1 MYWLQIMRGAELVA
15 KFRLTAPRLVLGRAP
30 DCDILLQNRG
40 VSRHHAQLEAR
51 GEDWLIQDLGSL
63 NGVYV
68 NGARIT
74 GPYLIGPG
82 DTVQLDVFQLALYRE
97 LELTTRSD
105 GVFQATLEM
114 APPRPMSGLLSA
126 LVSFNGAL
134 LSAQGRDHRELLLCQ
149 LMTDGELRG
158 RAALFLA
165 LSPGD
170 PKVAPR
176 LRGTPVIAHGELP
189 EVSPAL
195 LRSALAGRGAVVSA
209 TRQIWHERDG
219 DAGERDLGDVEMAL
233 AILVDETDD
242 EIVALYVTLPDAC
255 ETAEWRT
262 LVTVAVTLFRQAEEV
277 WSVRGAMEA
286 QALLRSELERARE
299 LQMRLIARDFR
310 AGRFDIAFG
319 FVPCKGVGG
328 DYIDA
333 LSMTDGRVLLVA
345 MDVAGKGMDAAL
357 IASGL
362 HTTVHIGATQWFSLV
377 ELITTLN
384 RYLIATWDVLTSV
397 TVSASV
403 LDPRSGVV
411 ESINC
416 GHPSPLVVG
425 ADRRVR
431 ELAAFETVPLG
442 IMELDL
448 ATRTDRLR
456 PGELLAYYSDGLSEQ
471 FNEVGEMLGT
481 DGVAARLARAL
492 AEAGPRASAPELVQD
507 LLRRMAE
514 FRGHTSPG
522 DDVSL
527 LLALAGS

>member
-1 MYWLQIMRGAELVA
+1 MHWLQIMRGTELIA
-15 KFRLTAPRLVLGRAP
+15 KLRLTMPRLLLGRAP

-51 GEDWLIQDLGSL
+51 ADEWLVRDLGSL
-63 NGVYV
+63 NGVFV
-68 NGARIT
+68 NGARVP
-74 GPYLIGPG
+74 GERLLAPG
-82 DTVQLDVFQLALYRE
+82 DTVQIDVFDLTLHRE
-97 LELTTRSD
+97 LELSTRND

-114 APPRPMSGLLSA
+114 APPRPMSGLLST

-134 LSAQGRDHRELLLCQ
+134 LSAQDRSHRELLLCQ

-158 RAALFLA
+158 RAAMLLTLDSSDPLA
-165 LSPGD
+165 
-170 PKVAPR
+170 APR
-176 LRGTPVIAHGELP
+176 LRGTPVVVHGELP
-189 EVSPAL
+189 EVSHAL
-195 LRSALAGRGAVVSA
+195 LRAALVGRGAVVSA
-209 TRQIWHERDG
+209 TRQVWLSREGND
-219 DAGERDLGDVEMAL
+219 GERDIGDFEMAL

-242 EIVALYVTLPDAC
+242 EVEALYVTLPDAC

-277 WSVRGAMEA
+277 WSARDAMDA
-286 QALLRSELERARE
+286 QALLRLELERARE

-310 AGRFDIAFG
+310 AGRFDFAFG
-319 FVPCKGVGG
+319 FEPCKGVGG

-333 LSMTDGRVLLVA
+333 ISMTDGRVLLVA

-362 HTTVHIGATQWFSLV
+362 HTTVHIGAMQWFSLV

-397 TVSASV
+397 TVAASV

-425 ADRRVR
+425 PGGRIR

-442 IMELDL
+442 IMEIDL

-456 PGELLAYYSDGLSEQ
+456 PGELLAFYSDGLSEQ
-471 FNEVGEMLGT
+471 FNEADEMLGT
-481 DGVAARLARAL
+481 EGVALHVARAL
-492 AEAGPRASAPELVQD
+492 AEAGPRTTAAELVQD
-507 LLRRMAE
+507 LLRRMAV